1 MAGNWDTY
9 DAEQM
14 LAQRK
19 FAEESGP
26 CPACDGE
33 AYVEAIDI
41 SCFGGFNN
49 FLPGKNVLRRRML
62 DRRPGAV
69 HRIGQADSS
78 RSAAL
83 SHTDS
88 EYNHTPHVRGDQSV
102 TEVNEPVCLI
112 CGAAERLGWAQTCE
126 PCWDN
131 QPEIDWAKHDAYC
144 YKGICPH
151 PFGPPTEV
159 EIAAQSAA
167 EVRQ

>member
-49 FLPGKNVLRRRML
+49 FLPGK
-62 DRRPGAV
+62 
-69 HRIGQADSS
+69 
-78 RSAAL
+78 
-83 SHTDS
+83 T
-88 EYNHTPHVRGDQSV
+88 Y
-102 TEVNEPVCLI
+102 C
-112 CGAAERLGWAQTCE
+112 AAE
-126 PCWDN
+126 CWTED
-131 QPEIDWAKHDAYC
+131 PERYIESVKQIRRD
-144 YKGICPH
+144 
-151 PFGPPTEV
+151 PPL
-159 EIAAQSAA
+159 
-167 EVRQ
+167 